1 MATATSARRVASSQ
15 GRRAV
20 SKPTSAPTS
29 ARIKPRGLYGLYKG
43 KMSLNGTSNEVF
55 HLGYRE

>member
-1 MATATSARRVASSQ
+1 MATATSTRRVAIMRGRKVASKATTTSS
-15 GRRAV
+15 V
-20 SKPTSAPTS
+20 

-55 HLGYRE
+55 NLGL